1 MTLNNRTPRWLVVT
15 VTIAAVIWLIPIIWM
30 FSLSLQPNELLSRT
44 TANTALGLIPWP
56 FTLDNFRAILSIGD
70 TPRWFAN
77 SMLVAGFST
86 GLVLITSTLAGYA
99 FARVEFWGRRWIY
112 PLVLAGLMVPEQ
124 VVFIPLYVFF
134 SDLNAHNSLSTLALP
149 RVALPIGVFLM
160 TQFFKDIPKEM
171 EEAARLEGC
180 SHLRIF
186 WSIMLPLAKPMMMT
200 LAVITF
206 LYSWNDYLW
215 PLVSA
220 QQRDVFTIT
229 VGLAKIQGNFAQ
241 SQGLGQLM
249 ASGVLASL
257 PVIVLFLIFQKYIL
271 RGIALSTD
279 K

>member
-1 MTLNNRTPRWLVVT
+1 MISDNRTPRWIIVT
-15 VTIAAVIWLIPIIWM
+15 VSLAAVVWLIPIVWM
-30 FSLSLQPNELLSRT
+30 FSLSLQPNDLLSRT
-44 TANTALGLIPWP
+44 TANTALGLVPWP
-56 FTLDNFRAILSIGD
+56 FTLENFQAILSIGD
-70 TPRWFAN
+70 TPRWFMN
-77 SMLVAGFST
+77 SMIVAGLST
-86 GLVLITSTLAGYA
+86 LLVLITSTLAGYA
-99 FARVEFWGRRWIY
+99 FARVPFRGRRWIF
-112 PLVLAGLMVPEQ
+112 PMVLAGLMVPEQ

-160 TQFFKDIPKEM
+160 TQFFKDIPNDM
-171 EEAARLEGC
+171 EEAARIEGC
-180 SHLRIF
+180 GHLRIF
-186 WSIMLPLAKPMMMT
+186 WSIMLPLARPMMMT
-200 LAVITF
+200 LAIITF

-220 QQRDVFTIT
+220 QQREVFTIT

-249 ASGVLASL
+249 ASGVLASM
-257 PVIVLFLIFQKYIL
+257 PVIILFLIFQKYIL

>member
-1 MTLNNRTPRWLVVT
+1 MNQRALPRWVFIVVT
-15 VTIAAVIWLIPIIWM
+15 AAAVLWMIPVVWM
-30 FSLSLQPNELLSRT
+30 LSLSLQPNELLSRT
-44 TANTALGLIPWP
+44 TANTFLGLVPVP

-70 TPRWFAN
+70 TPRWFMN
-77 SMLVAGFST
+77 SMIVAGTST
-86 GLVLITSTLAGYA
+86 FLVLATSTLAGYA
-99 FARVEFWGRRWIY
+99 FARIRFTGRSIVY

-124 VVFIPLYVFF
+124 VVFIPLYVMFA
-134 SDLNAHNSLSTLALP
+134 DWNAHNSLPTLALP

-160 TQFFKDIPKEM
+160 TQFFKDIPDSL

-180 SHLRIF
+180 GHARIF
-186 WSIMLPLAKPMMMT
+186 WSIMLPLATPMLMT
-200 LAVITF
+200 LTIITF

-220 QQRDVFTIT
+220 QRTDFFTIT

-257 PVIVLFLIFQKYIL
+257 PVIILFLMFQKYIL

>member
-1 MTLNNRTPRWLVVT
+1 MTLNNRTPRWLIVT
-15 VTIAAVIWLIPIIWM
+15 VTIAAVVWLIPIIWM

-77 SMLVAGFST
+77 SMIVSGFST
-86 GLVLITSTLAGYA
+86 ALVLITSTLAGYA

-180 SHLRIF
+180 SHLKIF

-200 LAVITF
+200 LAIITF

-257 PVIVLFLIFQKYIL
+257 PIIVLFLIFQKYIL

>member
-1 MTLNNRTPRWLVVT
+1 
-15 VTIAAVIWLIPIIWM
+15 
-30 FSLSLQPNELLSRT
+30 
-44 TANTALGLIPWP
+44 
-56 FTLDNFRAILSIGD
+56 
-70 TPRWFAN
+70 
-77 SMLVAGFST
+77 
-86 GLVLITSTLAGYA
+86 
-99 FARVEFWGRRWIY
+99 
-112 PLVLAGLMVPEQ
+112 
-124 VVFIPLYVFF
+124 
-134 SDLNAHNSLSTLALP
+134 
-149 RVALPIGVFLM
+149 M
-160 TQFFKDIPKEM
+160 TQFFKDIPDSL

-180 SHLRIF
+180 GHGRIF

-200 LAVITF
+200 LAIITF

-220 QQRDVFTIT
+220 QRTDFFTIT

-257 PVIVLFLIFQKYIL
+257 PVIILFLIFQKYIL

>member
-1 MTLNNRTPRWLVVT
+1 MTSNTGLPRWLVVT
-15 VTIAAVIWLIPIIWM
+15 VTCAAIVWLVPIVWM
-30 FSLSLQPNELLSRT
+30 FSLSLQPNDLLART

-56 FTLDNFRAILSIGD
+56 FTLENYRAILSIGD
-70 TPRWFAN
+70 TPRWFLN
-77 SMLVAGFST
+77 SLFVAGLST
-86 GLVLITSTLAGYA
+86 SLVLISSTLAGYA
-99 FARVEFWGRRWIY
+99 FARVPFKGRRWIY

-134 SDLNAHNSLSTLALP
+134 SDMNAHNSLTTLALP

-160 TQFFKDIPKEM
+160 TQFFKDIPM
-171 EEAARLEGC
+171 DIEEAARLEG
-180 SHLRIF
+180 SGHFRIF
-186 WSIMLPLAKPMMMT
+186 WSIMLPLAQPILIT
-200 LAVITF
+200 LTIITF

-220 QQRDVFTIT
+220 QEREFFTIT

-257 PVIVLFLIFQKYIL
+257 PVITLFLLFQKYIL
-271 RGIALSTD
+271 RGISLSTD

>member
-1 MTLNNRTPRWLVVT
+1 MPSDRKTPLWIVLT
-15 VTIAAVIWLIPIIWM
+15 VTGAAVIWLIPVVFM
-30 FSLSLQPNELLSRT
+30 FSLSLQPNDLLSRT
-44 TANTALGLIPWP
+44 TSNTFLGLVPWP
-56 FTLDNFRAILSIGD
+56 FTLDNFAAILSIGD
-70 TPRWFAN
+70 TPRWFMN
-77 SMLVAGFST
+77 SMIVAGLST
-86 GLVLITSTLAGYA
+86 LLVLVTSTLAGYA
-99 FARVEFWGRRWIY
+99 FARIRFRGRGLVY

-134 SDLNAHNSLSTLALP
+134 SDLGAHNTLPTLALP

-160 TQFFKDIPKEM
+160 TQFFKDIPDSL

-180 SHLRIF
+180 GHGRIF
-186 WSIMLPLAKPMMMT
+186 WSIMLPLARPMLMT
-200 LAVITF
+200 LAIITF

-220 QQRDVFTIT
+220 QQREVFTIT

-257 PVIVLFLIFQKYIL
+257 PVIILFLIFQKYIL

>member
-1 MTLNNRTPRWLVVT
+1 MTLHKGLPRWLVVT
-15 VTIAAVIWLIPIIWM
+15 VTCTAIVWLVPIVWM
-30 FSLSLQPNELLSRT
+30 FSLSLQPNDLLART
-44 TANTALGLIPWP
+44 TANTALGLVPWP
-56 FTLDNFRAILSIGD
+56 FTLDNYQAILSIGD
-70 TPRWFAN
+70 TPRWFLN
-77 SMLVAGFST
+77 SLFVAGLST
-86 GLVLITSTLAGYA
+86 SMVLISSTLAGYA
-99 FARVEFWGRRWIY
+99 FARVPFKGRRWIY

-134 SDLNAHNSLSTLALP
+134 SDMNAHNSLTTLALP

-160 TQFFKDIPKEM
+160 TQFFKDIPM
-171 EEAARLEGC
+171 DIEEAARLEG
-180 SHLRIF
+180 SGHFRIF
-186 WSIMLPLAKPMMMT
+186 WSIMLPLAQPILIT
-200 LAVITF
+200 LTIITF

-220 QQRDVFTIT
+220 QEREFFTIT

-257 PVIVLFLIFQKYIL
+257 PVITLFLLFQKYIL
-271 RGIALSTD
+271 RGIALSTE